1 MNDKL
6 RKRTSTYQ
14 EPQKVKRLG
23 QYPFFR
29 PIESEQGTEVT
40 IDGHQVLM
48 FGSNSYL
55 GLTNHPKVME
65 ASAAAIKKYGTG
77 CAGSRFLN
85 GTLDLHVELEN
96 RLAKFL
102 NKEAVLV
109 YTTGFQVNLGVIPC
123 LTTKEDTI
131 ILDEFDHASIIEGS
145 RLSFARK
152 LKFRHNDMDALEKKL
167 QMCDDS
173 QLKLIVVD
181 GVFSMEG
188 DIANL
193 PEIVRLA
200 NKYGA
205 TIMTDCAHAIGVL
218 GKNGAGTSSHFGLD
232 NEVDLIG
239 GTFSKSLASIGGFV
253 ASDADTIN
261 YLKHHSRALIF
272 SASMPASTV
281 ASVLAVLDLL
291 ESDDSL
297 IAKLWD
303 NTHHA
308 HRLFREYG
316 IDIGKTETPII
327 PIYVRNFMKTFE
339 LTTELFKAGLFVNPV
354 IPPAVGPEDTMIR
367 FSLMASHTKEQID
380 IAVEKIYKTMK
391 KLGIETLQDK
401 NMAAH

>member
-1 MNDKL
+1 MTIN
-6 RKRTSTYQ
+6 
-14 EPQKVKRLG
+14 G
-23 QYPFFR
+23 Q
-29 PIESEQGTEVT
+29 
-40 IDGHQVLM
+40 QVLM

-55 GLTNHPKVME
+55 GLTNHPKVKE
-65 ASAAAIKKYGTG
+65 ASVAAIEKYGTG

-109 YTTGFQVNLGVIPC
+109 YTTGFQVNLGVIPS
-123 LTTKEDTI
+123 LTFKEDTI

-152 LKFRHNDMDALEKKL
+152 LKFRHNDMEALEKKL
-167 QMCDDS
+167 QLCQDS
-173 QLKLIVVD
+173 PFKLIVVD

-218 GKNGAGTSSHFGLD
+218 GKNGAGTPSHFGLED
-232 NEVDLIG
+232 EVALIG
-239 GTFSKSLASIGGFV
+239 GTFSKSLASIGGFI

-272 SASMPASTV
+272 SASMPPSTV

-291 ESDDSL
+291 ENDDSL
-297 IAKLWD
+297 ISKLWE

-308 HRLFREYG
+308 HRLFRDYG

-327 PIYVRNFMKTFE
+327 PIYIRDFMQTFE

-367 FSLMASHTKEQID
+367 FSLMASHSKEQID
-380 IAVEKIYKTMK
+380 KAVEIIYKTMK
-391 KLGIETLQDK
+391 KLGVRTLKDK
-401 NMAAH
+401 NTVSI